1 MRVYRTGDSQLIFTR
16 LNIAAASFAGTVFG
30 FGMLMLT
37 PDGTSG
43 RIVAAILFFSTW
55 CSLNFMRSALLYL
68 REGEAAEKETM
79 TLGVGPKPGQSKQP
93 K

>member
-43 RIVAAILFFSTW
+43 RIVAAILLDRKS
-55 CSLNFMRSALLYL
+55 
-68 REGEAAEKETM
+68 
-79 TLGVGPKPGQSKQP
+79 VV
-93 K
+93 